1 MRRRSFRYIVVHT
14 FAALALLMASAPA
27 RAGVIWQTGH
37 ETGDLS
43 DWSRDGGGGIFNSG
57 TGQVSVTTEAAH
69 SGRYSAKMVVSGI
82 DGGVQACR
90 LFRWGEHLSSGYF
103 STWYMF
109 PVLPQVNGWLNIF
122 QFKKKN
128 YSTGQVDPTWYNEFE
143 NQKILSLTHWNQAWD
158 IPANVQ
164 PPPALVA
171 GKWFHIEWYYKDGVS
186 DGAIKIWIDGNLI
199 WDLSGINTRG
209 IDPDIQWAPV
219 LYGTNVTPGY
229 LVAYVDDAA
238 ISTTRVGT
246 GSSTPNQSPVAAMTV
261 NPASGVTPL
270 PVALNASGSSDPDGT
285 IASYAWNFGDGS
297 SGSGSAVSHTY
308 ASAGTYTATLTVTDN
323 LGATGTATKTITVS
337 APVNQA
343 PLSVLSASPT
353 SGTAPLAV
361 SFNASGSSD
370 PDGTIASYGW
380 NFGDGTTGSGATVS
394 HTYSA
399 AGTYTATLTVTDN
412 LGATG
417 TATGTVTV
425 NAPAPPPPPPPSSG
439 PVALW
444 RFDESVWTGASGEV
458 KDASGRN
465 NNGTARNGAAT
476 VANSAGR
483 AGAFDGADD
492 HVAVPA
498 SSSLNVSGSGLTLSA
513 WVNFPGLSGSP
524 MGILSQGGYW
534 NGYRYMITSTGAVS
548 FDLTSSAS
556 GTLVSQKTLPPGVWN
571 HVVATYDGAAMRV
584 YINGVKDANEKART
598 GAVDPST
605 GEVWIGHGDRETGQA
620 WSYAFKGMID
630 EAQVYD
636 RALSA
641 QEVASLYGAPAP
653 PAPNQ
658 SPVASASA
666 SPTSGTAPLTV
677 SFSANGSSDPD
688 GAIASYGWNFGDGS
702 TGSGATASHTYSAAG
717 TYTATL
723 TVTDNAGASATA
735 FATVTVTTA
744 PAGDPNRYA
753 VDANTVALY
762 HFDGDLRDAGPNGLH
777 LSAQGGAGV
786 ATDGS
791 GGQVLRTRNLGDQ
804 AVAIL
809 PDWRLMPNTGTPS
822 PLTIEAR
829 IFPRAYK
836 AYSVGNY
843 PIVSLAQ
850 DWDTRLGVLDRKW
863 SAMRLPR
870 VEGSRDVVLMGE
882 ATWRDRVTLNA
893 WHVLKITFETSGRA
907 SVYVDGVLLGSQT
920 VSMNVGRSANWVL
933 QLGNFDG
940 DIDEVRVSNVARTGV
955 AAKPA
960 SADEG
965 SSLAFSLEQNLPNP
979 FNPATTIRY
988 TLPEASPVRLTVYN
1002 ALGQEV
1008 RVLVNEAQGPGPH
1021 SARWDG
1027 RDASGRGAAAG
1038 VYFYRLEAGPRAAM
1052 GRMVFAK

>member
-1 MRRRSFRYIVVHT
+1 MRRRSFRPIVVHT

-27 RAGVIWQTGH
+27 KAGVIWQTGH

-128 YSTGQVDPTWYNEFE
+128 YATGQVDPTWYNEVE

-164 PPPALVA
+164 PPPTLVA

-199 WDLSGINTRG
+199 WDLAGINTRG

-219 LYGTNVTPGY
+219 LYGANVTPGY

-261 NPASGVTPL
+261 NPASGVSPL

-285 IASYAWNFGDGS
+285 IASYAWNFGDGTT
-297 SGSGSAVSHTY
+297 GSGAAVSHTY
-308 ASAGTYTATLTVTDN
+308 ANAGTYTATLTVTDN
-323 LGATGTATKTITVS
+323 LGATGTATKTVTVN

-343 PLSVLSASPT
+343 PTALLSASPT

-361 SFNASGSSD
+361 ALDASGSSD
-370 PDGTIASYGW
+370 PDGAIASYTW
-380 NFGDGTTGSGATVS
+380 NCGDGIIHTGVAHT

-412 LGATG
+412 QGATG
-417 TATGTVTV
+417 TATKTITA
-425 NAPAPPPPPPPSSG
+425 NAPAPPPPPSSG

-444 RFDESVWTGASGEV
+444 HFDEAAWTGASGEV
-458 KDASGRN
+458 KDASGGN
-465 NNGTARNGAAT
+465 NHGTAGNGAAT
-476 VANSAGR
+476 TAGSTGR
-483 AGAFDGADD
+483 AGAFDGVDD
-492 HVAVPA
+492 HVTIPPN
-498 SSSLNVSGSGLTLSA
+498 SILNISGSGLTLSA
-513 WVNFPGLSGSP
+513 WVNFPALTGNP

-534 NGYRYMITSTGAVS
+534 NGYRYTITSTGAVS
-548 FDLTSSAS
+548 FDLTSSVS
-556 GTLVSQKTLPPGVWN
+556 GTLVSQKTLAPGVWH
-571 HVVATYDGAAMRV
+571 HVAATYDGAAMRI
-584 YINGVKDANEKART
+584 YIDGVKDGNEKART

-620 WSYAFKGMID
+620 WSYPFRGMID
-630 EAQVYD
+630 EVQIYD

-641 QEVASLYGAPAP
+641 QEVAALYGAMP

-658 SPVASASA
+658 SPMAAASA

-677 SFSANGSSDPD
+677 SFSASGSSDPD
-688 GAIASYGWNFGDGS
+688 GTIASYGWNFGDGG
-702 TGSGATASHTYSAAG
+702 TGSGAAVSRTYSAAG

-735 FATVTVTTA
+735 STTVTVTAA
-744 PAGDPNRYA
+744 PASDPNRYV

-762 HFDGDLRDAGPNGLH
+762 HFDGDLKDASPNGLH
-777 LSAQGGAGV
+777 LSAQGGASV
-786 ATDGS
+786 VTDDS

-804 AVAIL
+804 AVASI
-809 PDWRLMPNTGTPS
+809 PDWRLMPNTGTLS

-870 VEGSRDVVLMGE
+870 VEGSRDVVLMDE
-882 ATWRDRVTLNA
+882 AAWGSRVTLNA
-893 WHVLKITFETSGRA
+893 WHLLKITFETNGRA
-907 SVYVDGVLLGSQT
+907 SVYVDGVLVGSQT
-920 VSMNVGRSANWVL
+920 VSMNVGRSGNWVL

-940 DIDEVRVSNVARTGV
+940 DIDEVRVSNVARTGG

-965 SSLAFSLEQNLPNP
+965 LPLAFSLGQNLPNP
-979 FNPATTIRY
+979 FNPSTTIRY
-988 TLPEASPVRLTVYN
+988 ALPEASPVRLTVYN

-1008 RVLVNEAQGPGPH
+1008 RVLVNEAQGPGFH

-1027 RDASGRGAAAG
+1027 RDASGRAAAAG
-1038 VYFYRLEAGPRAAM
+1038 VYFYRLEAGPRAAV